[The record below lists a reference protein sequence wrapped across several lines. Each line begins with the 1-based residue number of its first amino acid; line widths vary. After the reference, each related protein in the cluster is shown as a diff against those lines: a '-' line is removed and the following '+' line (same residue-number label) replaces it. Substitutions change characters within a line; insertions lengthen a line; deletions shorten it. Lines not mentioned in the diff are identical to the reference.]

1 MELKPSALASWTFFA
16 ILLFLSIF
24 YMLAGNVM
32 KTMTGLA
39 PYGML
44 AACEAVAFGAPLL
57 FLTRYRPLHGLANLR
72 LKKIKKH
79 YMPFTLSL
87 SASII
92 FLSFTLNY
100 LSSLLSSGE
109 RDAGIQTLYPVSS
122 GSTPVQMI
130 AAIAAVAIIPALLE
144 ELLVRGVLYSFYEKR
159 GALTA
164 MLVTAASFA
173 MLHIYPEAFL
183 ASFFAGL
190 AYAYMLHVTGSVWPG
205 VLAHLA
211 NNLYSMLISWLA
223 ANFAFNPYWDYF
235 LAANIV
241 LFFVFL
247 YIALGSLMELLR
259 DNAVP
264 QVTIGKNGF
273 KRSIVGAVNS
283 PGYILFASVFLFRMA
298 LIVFLGI

>member
-16 ILLFLSIF
+16 VLLFLSAF
-24 YMLAGNVM
+24 YMIAGNTM
-32 KTMTGLA
+32 STMTGLA

-44 AACEAVAFGAPLL
+44 AASEAVAFGAPML
-57 FLTRYRPLHGLANLR
+57 FLTRYRPLHGLANMR
-72 LKKIKKH
+72 LKRIKKH
-79 YMPFTLSL
+79 YVPFTLSS
-87 SASII
+87 SAAII

-100 LSSLLSSGE
+100 VSAYLIGSG

-122 GSTPVQMI
+122 GSTSAQLI
-130 AAIAAVAIIPALLE
+130 AAVAAVAIIPALLE
-144 ELLVRGVLYSFYEKR
+144 ELLIRGVLYSFYEKR

-164 MLVTAASFA
+164 ILVTSVSFA
-173 MLHIYPEAFL
+173 MLHTYPEALL
-183 ASFFAGL
+183 AALFAGL
-190 AYAYMLHVTGSVWPG
+190 GYAYMLHVTGSVWPG
-205 VLAHLA
+205 VIAHLL

-223 ANFAFNPYWDYF
+223 ANYAFNLYWDYF

-247 YIALGSLMELLR
+247 YIALGCLAELMR

-264 QVTIGKNGF
+264 QMTVGRNGF

-283 PGYILFASVFLFRMA
+283 PGYILFASVFLLRMA